1 MSEPVEF
8 KVDLGHIELSR
19 AVKAQILSFDK
30 EKDTFQL
37 YLINSDMK
45 VQLKRAAGEVTDELG
60 MQGKHITLS
69 TTGTF
74 QLKEAEEPVKRTS
87 GCVVFNGKDL

>member
-19 AVKAQILSFDK
+19 AIKVEILSFDK
-30 EKDTFQL
+30 EKDTFHL
-37 YLINSDMK
+37 HLKNSDMK
-45 VQLKRAAGEVTDELG
+45 VHLKRVTGEVTDELG
-60 MQGKHITLS
+60 MQGKHVTLS
-69 TTGTF
+69 TAGTF